1 VTDTPK
7 RWTRLLVEF
16 GVIVVGV
23 LVALGLEA
31 SWGQM
36 QDRAR
41 EGELLADLAEEF
53 AENEVRLR
61 TDLTRNDSV
70 VARLDA
76 WHSIVSARSSVSPDS
91 IALLLDGSLYL
102 SRFDPLTGVLNGII
116 ETGEL
121 ALVRD
126 VTLRNELAGWQGKVE
141 EARITALDV
150 QAYRSSV
157 MSEVFDVVHGSG
169 TPARHETTLRSLQA
183 FSEIAVR
190 QQRALLIDISE
201 IRELLTGSEG

>member
-1 VTDTPK
+1 VTDTRK
-7 RWTRLLVEF
+7 RWTRLFAEL

-31 SWGQM
+31 SWGRM
-36 QDRAR
+36 RDRAR

-76 WHSIVSARSSVSPDS
+76 WHAIVSTGSSVSSDS
-91 IALLLDGSLYL
+91 IALLLDGSLFL
-102 SRFDPLTGVLNGII
+102 SRFDPLTGVLNGVI

-126 VTLRNELAGWQGKVE
+126 VALRNELAGWQGKVE

-157 MSEVFDVVHGSG
+157 MPEVFDVVHGSG
-169 TPARHETTLRSLQA
+169 TPARHETVLRSLQA

-190 QQRALLIDISE
+190 QQRALLIDIAE
-201 IRELLTGSEG
+201 IRALLTRHEG